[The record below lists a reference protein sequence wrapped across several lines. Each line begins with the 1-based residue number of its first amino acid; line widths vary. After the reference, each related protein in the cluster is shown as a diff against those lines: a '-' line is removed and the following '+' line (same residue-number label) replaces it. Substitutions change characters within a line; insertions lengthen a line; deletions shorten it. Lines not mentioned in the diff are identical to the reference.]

1 MSDPLGLTEGVKGLS
16 SGLDSAREAGK
27 SVSKQIENIQKDATD
42 VAKERAQ
49 ERVRAAR
56 EAELKKERALIKAL
70 DEWKRKKQISDEE
83 ADLKIKFVKQYGAK
97 EWDALLKIKLDIE
110 NMERKNNEEY
120 QHDLKAVRRVQF
132 YCFVAAL
139 VVTLWLKF
147 ILKAFQ
153 METLLSL
160 LKGVAPVLATAIAGP
175 AGGAAVGWL
184 ASKLGIPDD
193 TIEGVTAALTGNPE
207 LTLKLKE
214 LDLEYAKLEAAD
226 RDSARTA
233 YATVATSEHATK
245 LDKSVVPI
253 LALGTVSLAFMFI
266 AILMFR
272 DVPVDQQQ
280 MVIFALGFITS
291 SAGQVLS
298 FYFGSSQGSK
308 DKTKEIEG
316 LMKK

>member
-16 SGLDSAREAGK
+16 SGLDSAREASK
-27 SVSKQIENIQKDATD
+27 TVSKQIENIQKDATD

-139 VVTLWLKF
+139 IVTLWLKF
-147 ILKAFQ
+147 ILRAF
-153 METLLSL
+153 
-160 LKGVAPVLATAIAGP
+160 
-175 AGGAAVGWL
+175 
-184 ASKLGIPDD
+184 
-193 TIEGVTAALTGNPE
+193 
-207 LTLKLKE
+207 
-214 LDLEYAKLEAAD
+214 
-226 RDSARTA
+226 
-233 YATVATSEHATK
+233 
-245 LDKSVVPI
+245 
-253 LALGTVSLAFMFI
+253 
-266 AILMFR
+266 
-272 DVPVDQQQ
+272 
-280 MVIFALGFITS
+280 
-291 SAGQVLS
+291 
-298 FYFGSSQGSK
+298 
-308 DKTKEIEG
+308 
-316 LMKK
+316 